1 MADGGLTIVASLHTG
16 PATFAIRHLPD
27 NDGVI
32 VATSDKDRV
41 AIVVGEVGC

>member
-1 MADGGLTIVASLHTG
+1 MADGGLTIVALLHIRPT
-16 PATFAIRHLPD
+16 TFAVPHLPD